1 MAYEIP
7 LYRPR
12 LLSEFSEWV
21 NKYKDD
27 PLRADAYERAE
38 RVKKVLESIEPVTD
52 DSPVPGESV
61 LREFIG
67 GSTIDIE

>member
-1 MAYEIP
+1 MAYELP
-7 LYRPR
+7 LYRPK
-12 LLSEFSEWV
+12 LLPDFSEWV

-27 PLRADAYERAE
+27 PLRADAFERAQ
-38 RVKKVLESIEPVTD
+38 RVTKVLEAIEPVLD